1 MAYTDPGS
9 IQPVPEP
16 APEPAARDPLAVTIW
31 LVRALAYVA
40 YAVFIIAEIILLQ
53 GFLLKLLGAETD
65 AAYTR
70 WAYRSLDR
78 VMAPFRGIFES
89 VELNGDAVLDTS
101 ILFAMVIYGVILLL
115 LRAFLD
121 WLTYRLRK
129 TEHEHQELVRQQQ
142 LANRQA
148 AMASMPP
155 TWSAVPASSA
165 PQPPQSSPP
174 PPTQPW
180 QA

>member
-1 MAYTDPGS
+1 M
-9 IQPVPEP
+9 
-16 APEPAARDPLAVTIW
+16 
-31 LVRALAYVA
+31 
-40 YAVFIIAEIILLQ
+40 FIIAEIILLQ
-53 GFLLKLLGAETD
+53 GFLLKLLGADTD

-70 WAYRSLDR
+70 WAYRNLDR
-78 VMAPFRGIFES
+78 VMAPFRGIFQS

-155 TWSAVPASSA
+155 TWSTVPASPA
-165 PQPPQSSPP
+165 PQPPPSVGGAPQAPGTVPPSPP